1 MRKYY
6 TQQSITKRIS
16 TTPVSAENAH
26 WDLLSAYANGQ
37 ANVLGLEKVKRIHE
51 ICKARDAKSYLDL
64 ASEFDDLTQSYTS
77 SMNPEVIFVHRQI
90 ACLLKK
96 FPFSKEELN
105 IDTRVVALEK
115 WAAAEDQ
122 CKLTNLRLRSIRND
136 ELPDWVRKC
145 QRIIS
150 DTLGPLSPSIVMKI
164 INDGTHGPGA
174 TLTSQNNRTTPYY
187 KYADFPYSV
196 TKAASKYAL
205 AAISANPQWMEILEN
220 SGRRTNIP
228 LVGSPLFQK
237 EMQIFWDCVDIAEN
251 DKITFV
257 PKDARTDRPIAI
269 SASLNLFLQLG
280 VSTHLTRELKKKGVD
295 LTDQSR
301 NQRLAYEGSRYCEIG
316 GMLNPSQFS
325 TIDLAS
331 ASDTVSIEIVKLLL
345 PAEWYAF
352 LSDLRHEAGD
362 LDGNTHIYE
371 KFSAM
376 GNGYTF
382 ALESLIFWA
391 VAKAAAMEEGHR
403 CTYRDIS
410 VFGDDI
416 IVRNTSC
423 QAVIDAL
430 EWSGFSVNQEK
441 SFLTG
446 PFKESCGA
454 DFFMGT
460 NVRPFYLKR
469 RIDSYG
475 DIYFVCNSIA
485 RLCKLHSDR
494 KGLVAGYH
502 ILLQHIPRRHVSF
515 VPLKDTSDSGLCVP
529 LDVLNELG
537 IRPWLSK
544 SEIRH
549 LIKHRLLR
557 KEDAN
562 VQSMM
567 YCSTIVSARTYSGKG
582 SIRLMLSLSKGGN
595 LSKFYFDDEK
605 LLHMVASSAGNVT
618 RRKAIKH
625 TCRVAP
631 ILNWNGD
638 YTKELIYA
646 HPYRWETKKASVN

>member
-105 IDTRVVALEK
+105 IDTRVVALET

-136 ELPDWVRKC
+136 ELPDWIRKC

-295 LTDQSR
+295 LTDQSS
-301 NQRLAYEGSRYCEIG
+301 NQRLAYEG
-316 GMLNPSQFS
+316 
-325 TIDLAS
+325 
-331 ASDTVSIEIVKLLL
+331 
-345 PAEWYAF
+345 
-352 LSDLRHEAGD
+352 
-362 LDGNTHIYE
+362 
-371 KFSAM
+371 
-376 GNGYTF
+376 
-382 ALESLIFWA
+382 
-391 VAKAAAMEEGHR
+391 
-403 CTYRDIS
+403 
-410 VFGDDI
+410 
-416 IVRNTSC
+416 
-423 QAVIDAL
+423 
-430 EWSGFSVNQEK
+430 
-441 SFLTG
+441 
-446 PFKESCGA
+446 
-454 DFFMGT
+454 
-460 NVRPFYLKR
+460 
-469 RIDSYG
+469 
-475 DIYFVCNSIA
+475 
-485 RLCKLHSDR
+485 
-494 KGLVAGYH
+494 
-502 ILLQHIPRRHVSF
+502 
-515 VPLKDTSDSGLCVP
+515 
-529 LDVLNELG
+529 
-537 IRPWLSK
+537 
-544 SEIRH
+544 
-549 LIKHRLLR
+549 
-557 KEDAN
+557 
-562 VQSMM
+562 
-567 YCSTIVSARTYSGKG
+567 
-582 SIRLMLSLSKGGN
+582 
-595 LSKFYFDDEK
+595 
-605 LLHMVASSAGNVT
+605 
-618 RRKAIKH
+618 
-625 TCRVAP
+625 
-631 ILNWNGD
+631 
-638 YTKELIYA
+638 
-646 HPYRWETKKASVN
+646 